1 MSEIESMMSESLG
14 SIVVDMLN
22 KQLVKSKSAECWWT
36 ENFESWV
43 ERELYNYAASKL
55 VERRTLGMMAEAC
68 SRSLEDGLSQK
79 VPKHSSQTRIS
90 LKTVKG
96 KQTMRWRLTRWM
108 LGMEEVF
115 QWTEWS
121 SSCEKTSKYQILNIS
136 FCTMDLKFLESV
148 IIDYLIWVESYTVY
162 VLWIHNN
169 SNFTDTGERV
179 GHFFCRCC
187 LKSEMG
193 TQNSV
198 RCPTCRTT
206 HGGGLDQ
213 IPRNFALVA
222 NISYYNQKIEKVASD
237 VIHKIQRRIASRIKS
252 ARSRIREN
260 AIAHEKLVLN
270 LADSKAKIVALLTEK
285 FYRKILQNVCCIV
298 EVFSWF
304 RNPELDEAIRKN
316 WNLKRESIWWL
327 TDDSSRLELWAVLC
341 GWSLVTPS
349 SIHVE
354 KKKQAA
360 IQKLTKTSW

>member
-1 MSEIESMMSESLG
+1 MPWDFYRKN
-14 SIVVDMLN
+14 SIGPANSGHRLWKFKILRSALHHN
-22 KQLVKSKSAECWWT
+22 KPRQAINIDTWHRTTLTLIITSK
-36 ENFESWV
+36 
-43 ERELYNYAASKL
+43 
-55 VERRTLGMMAEAC
+55 
-68 SRSLEDGLSQK
+68 
-79 VPKHSSQTRIS
+79 
-90 LKTVKG
+90 
-96 KQTMRWRLTRWM
+96 RLTIRKM
-108 LGMEEVF
+108 A
-115 QWTEWS
+115 
-121 SSCEKTSKYQILNIS
+121 N
-136 FCTMDLKFLESV
+136 
-148 IIDYLIWVESYTVY
+148 VECSICY
-162 VLWIHNN
+162 

-179 GHFFCRCC
+179 PLVLPCGHSFCRCC

-206 HGGGLDQ
+206 HRGGLDQ

-222 NISYYNQKIEKVASD
+222 NISYYNQKIEKAASD